1 MKKLKLFTLLLV
13 IFLAFQSFAFT
24 PVENPDPHRF
34 DDAIQS
40 FIKYDQKNAFPEDPI
55 LFAGSSSIRMWMS
68 HDAFPDLPI
77 INRGF
82 GGAHISDVNFFI
94 YDVVMKYSPKII
106 VFYCGDNDIAGKK
119 SPEQVLSDYKTF
131 VETVHKKFPKTKIV
145 YVPIKPSIARWDM
158 WPTMETTNKM
168 IKDYSDESKSLYYVD
183 IATPMFGKDGK
194 PMQDLFM
201 DDGLHLNEKGYELW
215 NSIVGPLLKK
225 NY

>member
-1 MKKLKLFTLLLV
+1 MNKIKLFTVLIV
-13 IFLAFQSFAFT
+13 IFLALYSFALT

-34 DDAIQS
+34 DDAIQT
-40 FIKYDQKNAFPEDPI
+40 FIKFDQKNAFPENPI

-94 YDVVMKYSPKII
+94 NDVVMKYSPKII

-119 SPEQVLSDYKTF
+119 PPEQVVNDYKTL
-131 VETVHKKFPKTKIV
+131 VETVHKQFPKTKFV
-145 YVPIKPSIARWDM
+145 YVPIKPSIKRWDM
-158 WPTMETTNKM
+158 WPTMETTNNM
-168 IKDYSDESKSLYYVD
+168 IKEYSETSKTLFYVD

-194 PMQDLFM
+194 PMQDLFL

-225 NY
+225 ID